1 MRSRLIGG
9 LAVLALWS
17 GACGHSSDAIVTAPA
32 ATPQSSSSGAAPVS
46 SAPSATVGPVT
57 VSATADPVLPIP
69 KVTGWIIAAASCRSS
84 VLPDTGTGDRYV
96 MAGDVVYYTGRA
108 EPCDTGRLPSE
119 QPQVRRLDLQ
129 TGNIDVVADWAYAPA
144 VAADGRL
151 AYAQGPPEKFG
162 IDNYHSWYSTV
173 VVETNGVAENWTD
186 PTQTQGRY
194 QPLAWAGNTLL
205 AAFEYA
211 DTGYLDLSALR
222 GPGEE
227 TRWTAILHAV
237 SPDRSKFLVNEDP
250 RKSGLVIYAA
260 DSLAPVAS
268 LSYADYLAVMA
279 PGLDPADSVTPD
291 GYFSPPE
298 GGSLTTHFG
307 DIWLADGTIIMN
319 ADTGIAVLRYID
331 GPTPRIEPVKYITL
345 DTEATTGSYSL
356 ANFLAMT
363 ADGQV
368 AVTGASIVVPR
379 PPPSLPA
386 KATPDEI
393 AKLLATNV
401 PTEGPSGF
409 ICDIDTGTC
418 TKGKVGYAFEQ
429 PDWGLR

>member
-1 MRSRLIGG
+1 MRSRLVGG
-9 LAVLALWS
+9 LAVLALWA
-17 GACGHSSDAIVTAPA
+17 GACGGSSDAVVTAPA
-32 ATPQSSSSGAAPVS
+32 ATTPASSVASPVTSTPSVAASSGS
-46 SAPSATVGPVT
+46 

-69 KVTGWIIAAASCRSS
+69 KVTSWIIAAVSCRSS
-84 VLPDTGTGDRYV
+84 QLPDTGTGVRYV
-96 MAGDVVYYTGRA
+96 LAGDVVYYTGRA

-119 QPQVRRLDLQ
+119 QPQVRSLDLQ

-144 VAADGRL
+144 VAPDGRL

-173 VVETNGVAENWTD
+173 MVETDGVAEAWTD

-194 QPLAWAGNTLL
+194 QPLAWAGDTLL

-250 RKSGLVIYAA
+250 RKSGLVVYSA
-260 DSLAPVAS
+260 DTLEPVAS

-298 GGSLTTHFG
+298 GGSLSTHFG
-307 DIWLADGTIIMN
+307 DIWLPDGTIIMN

-331 GPTPRIEPVKYITL
+331 GPTPRIEPVKYIPL
-345 DTEATTGSYSL
+345 DPEATTGSYSL
-356 ANFLAMT
+356 ANFLAIT
-363 ADGQV
+363 TNGQV
-368 AVTGASIVVPR
+368 AVTGASILVPG

-393 AKLLATNV
+393 TKLLAANA

-418 TKGKVGYAFEQ
+418 TKGKVGNAFEQ
-429 PDWGLR
+429 PEWGLR